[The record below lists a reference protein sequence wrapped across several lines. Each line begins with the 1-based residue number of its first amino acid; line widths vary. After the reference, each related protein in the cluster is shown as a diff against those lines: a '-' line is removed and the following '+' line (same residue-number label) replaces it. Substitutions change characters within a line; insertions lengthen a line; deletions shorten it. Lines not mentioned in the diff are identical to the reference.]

1 MKILETDMC
10 YRVTTVFAASDVGSY
25 SVFPEEEKF
34 FHSYWDTCREQLAK
48 KFTTNSLGF
57 FLSVEKTNVT
67 SVPKFIHFCEKVL
80 HQRKFSRFYSTDLEN
95 VIFVKP
101 SNFWK
106 KCYMKRSL
114 FSLLCRIGIYSHT
127 GDHYENY
134 LFGQVDETRK
144 DKIDMSYKY
153 ARQTNAALTRFFG
166 GYTNYVGEGP
176 NFSEY
181 FPEKHGWVEEF
192 KNKSADYIKS
202 VLLSD
207 INNKL
212 PANFF
217 DKSLLLA

>member
-1 MKILETDMC
+1 MKTLENDIC

-48 KFTTNSLGF
+48 KFTSKSIGF
-57 FLSVEKTNVT
+57 FLSVEKSDLT

-80 HQRKFSRFYSTDLEN
+80 NQKSFSKFYLTDLEN

-101 SNFWK
+101 AFFWK

-114 FSLLCRIGIYSHT
+114 FSLLCRMGIYSHT
-127 GDHYENY
+127 GDHFENY
-134 LFGQVDETRK
+134 LFGQVDETKK
-144 DKIDMSYKY
+144 DKIDMAYKY
-153 ARQTNAALTRFFG
+153 ARQTSAALTRFFG
-166 GYTNYVGEGP
+166 GYTSYVGEGP
-176 NFSEY
+176 NFLEY

-192 KNKSADYIKS
+192 KNRSPDYIKA

-207 INNKL
+207 LSNRFA
-212 PANFF
+212 ANFF